1 MIYLI
6 KTKDNDFYKIGYTS
20 DCINKRLKSI
30 QTGCPYKLKVIN
42 KIKGKW
48 EQERILHTLFKEYRT
63 QGEWFKL
70 DKQHLN
76 ILLNVMKFVETET
89 ELPKKPSKIS
99 KKNRNKQRRIW
110 YKWRLR
116 ANKVGIPLLNN
127 CRPTQKER
135 EDWINSIIKA
145 ELKEC

>member
-20 DCINKRLKSI
+20 NSVKKRLKSI
-30 QTGCPYKLKVIN
+30 QTCCPYKLEIIN
-42 KIKGKW
+42 KVNGSI
-48 EQERILHTLFKEYRT
+48 QEEKILHTLFKEHKT

-70 DKQHLN
+70 DKIYLD
-76 ILLNVMKFVETET
+76 ILLNVMQHISTEI
-89 ELPKKPSKIS
+89 ELPKKPS

-145 ELKEC
+145 ELKEY